1 MPNLLNYIEEVAYQD
16 FYDVPLNRLDIL
28 ALTEIAYLPFNDL
41 VAPDFTTEKATRLDH
56 VATQFEALCHG
67 ETPTISVTITP
78 ERIQLL
84 QLLKDSKR
92 FKAIKVLAYI
102 DDYDKE
108 EEKQF
113 AAMTYKIGQDKLVTI
128 FRGTDD
134 TIIGWKEDFH
144 MTYMAEIPAQQS
156 ATEYLQQI
164 MEMSTQ
170 TVYVAGHSKGGNLAI
185 YASSQMTTSDQ
196 ERIAQII
203 AYDSPGVHP
212 SVIASSG
219 YQAIKDRI
227 QPIIPQNS
235 IVGMLL
241 ETPDNAEIV
250 ESKAFG
256 LLQHIS
262 FSWEVEGHDFK
273 LAPALTENS
282 IQVDETLKTWTA
294 SLNDEELKR
303 FFDLL
308 FGMFTDAGIERLND
322 FTVDTPKKISLLM
335 QQQQNLTD
343 AEKDMLDK
351 LFRRLIDTRYQVWK
365 EALTT
370 PYDKVNQW
378 FQSLTNKDKEE

>member
-41 VAPDFTTEKATRLDH
+41 VKPDFATEKAVRLDH
-56 VATQFEALCHG
+56 LATQFEAAYHG
-67 ETPTISVTITP
+67 ERPNLSVTITP
-78 ERIQLL
+78 DRIKLL
-84 QLLKDSKR
+84 QLLKDAKR
-92 FKAIKVLAYI
+92 FKAIKAFAFI
-102 DDYDKE
+102 DDYDME

-113 AAMTYKIGQDKLVTI
+113 AAMTYKVGQDKLVTI

-156 ATEYLQQI
+156 ATAYLNNI
-164 MEMSTQ
+164 MTLPIQ
-170 TVYVAGHSKGGNLAI
+170 TIYLAGHSKGGNLAI
-185 YASSQMTTSDQ
+185 YASSHMSPQDQ
-196 ERIAQII
+196 KRITQII

-212 SVIASSG
+212 TVVESSG

-250 ESKAFG
+250 ESKALG

-273 LAPALTENS
+273 LAPTLTENS
-282 IQVDETLKTWTA
+282 VQVDETLKTWTA
-294 SLNDEELKR
+294 SLNDEELKH

-308 FGMFTDAGIERLND
+308 FGMFIDAGIEHLND

-343 AEKDMLDK
+343 EEKKMLDE

-370 PYDKVNQW
+370 PYEKVNQW
-378 FQSLTNKDKEE
+378 FQKLTNKDKKE

>member
-1 MPNLLNYIEEVAYQD
+1 MPNLLNYIEEVAHQD

-41 VAPDFTTEKATRLDH
+41 VAPDFTTEKTPRLDH
-56 VATQFEALCHG
+56 VATQFEALYHG
-67 ETPTISVTITP
+67 ETPNISVTITP

-84 QLLKDSKR
+84 QLLKDAKR
-92 FKAIKVLAYI
+92 FKAIKVLAFI
-102 DDYDKE
+102 DDYDKG

-113 AAMTYKIGQDKLVTI
+113 AALTYKVGQDKLVTI

-156 ATEYLQQI
+156 ATTYLKHI
-164 MEMSTQ
+164 MGMSDQ
-170 TVYVAGHSKGGNLAI
+170 TIYVAGHSKGGNLAI
-185 YASSQMTTSDQ
+185 YASSQMMTADQ
-196 ERIAQII
+196 QRIAQII

-308 FGMFTDAGIERLND
+308 FGMFIDAGIERLND

-351 LFRRLIDTRYQVWK
+351 LFRRLIDTRYQIWK

-378 FQSLTNKDKEE
+378 FQSLTNKDKED

>member
-1 MPNLLNYIEEVAYQD
+1 MPNLLNYIEEVANHD
-16 FYDVPLNRLDIL
+16 FYDLPLNRLDIL
-28 ALTEIAYLPFNDL
+28 ALTEISYLPFDGL
-41 VAPDFTTEKATRLDH
+41 VSSDFTIQQLNRLDH
-56 VATQFEALCHG
+56 VIAQFEERNHG
-67 ETPTISVTITP
+67 DTPNLSVTITP
-78 ERIQLL
+78 DRVKLL
-84 QLLKDSKR
+84 HLLKNAKR
-92 FKAIKVLAYI
+92 FKAIKPLAYI
-102 DDYDKE
+102 DDYNKE

-113 AAMTYKIGQDKLVTI
+113 AAITYKVGQDKLVTI

-156 ATEYLQQI
+156 ATQYLNSILQLPNY
-164 MEMSTQ
+164 

-185 YASSQMTTSDQ
+185 YASSQMAIADQ
-196 ERIAQII
+196 KRIAQII

-212 SVIASSG
+212 SIIASSG

-308 FGMFTDAGIERLND
+308 FGMFIDAGIERLND
-322 FTVDTPKKISLLM
+322 FTIDTPKKISLLM
-335 QQQQNLTD
+335 EQQQNLTD

-351 LFRRLIDTRYQVWK
+351 LFRLLIDTRYQVWK

-370 PYDKVNQW
+370 PYAKLEEWFKKKTDK
-378 FQSLTNKDKEE
+378 D

>member
-1 MPNLLNYIEEVAYQD
+1 MPNLLNYIEEVANHD
-16 FYDVPLNRLDIL
+16 FYDLPLNRLDIL
-28 ALTEIAYLPFNDL
+28 ALTEISYLPFDGL
-41 VAPDFTTEKATRLDH
+41 VSSDVTVQQLKRLDYII
-56 VATQFEALCHG
+56 TQFEEKNHG
-67 ETPTISVTITP
+67 DTPNLSVTITP
-78 ERIQLL
+78 DRIKLL
-84 QLLKDSKR
+84 DLLKNSKR
-92 FKAIKVLAYI
+92 FKAIKALAYVN
-102 DDYDKE
+102 DYDKE

-113 AAMTYKIGQDKLVTI
+113 AAITYKVGQDKLVTI

-156 ATEYLQQI
+156 ATQYLNSI
-164 MEMSTQ
+164 MQ
-170 TVYVAGHSKGGNLAI
+170 LPNYTVYVAGHSKGGNLAI
-185 YASSQMTTSDQ
+185 YASSQLEPRNQ

-212 SVIASSG
+212 SVIESDG
-219 YQAIKDRI
+219 YQAMKERI
-227 QPIIPQNS
+227 QSIIPQNS

-241 ETPDNAEIV
+241 ETPDKAEIV

-262 FSWEVEGHDFK
+262 FTWEVEGHDFK

-282 IQVDETLKTWTA
+282 IQIDTTLKTWTA
-294 SLNDEELKR
+294 SLNEDELKH

-308 FGMFTDAGIERLND
+308 FGMFIDAGIERLND
-322 FTVDTPKKISLLM
+322 FTVDTPKKIALLM
-335 QQQQNLTD
+335 EQQQNLTD
-343 AEKDMLDK
+343 EEREMLDK
-351 LFRRLIDTRYQVWK
+351 LFRLLIDTRYQVWK

-378 FQSLTNKDKEE
+378 FQSLTNKDKED